1 MTIDR
6 VQKIL
11 SRAGYGSRRGCEQFI
26 REGRVTVN
34 GEKIELGAKADPKV
48 DDIRL
53 DGVSIVKAEKKVYI
67 ALNKPRNMLSLDA
80 PDDPRPSIFNLIPD
94 ERHLYPVGRLD
105 FDSEGLVLL
114 TNDGQLANRLTHP
127 RYEHDKEY
135 EVRVTRRPDDEQL
148 TIWRRGVVLEDGY
161 RTLPAEVE
169 VKNYTKSGAWLK
181 VVLREGKHRQIR
193 RTGSRIGLTVRQI
206 RRVRIGP
213 IELGKLQT
221 GNYRYLKPDEIQTLK
236 EYAGLPKS

>member
-1 MTIDR
+1 MAEDR

-11 SRAGYGSRRGCEQFI
+11 SRAGYGSRRGCEEFI

-34 GEKIELGAKADPKV
+34 DAKINLGAKADPKI
-48 DDIRL
+48 DDIKL
-53 DGVSIVKAEKKVYI
+53 DGVSISKPEKKVYI
-67 ALNKPRNMLSLDA
+67 AINKPRNMLSLDA
-80 PDDPRPSIFNLIPD
+80 PDDPRPSIFDLISD
-94 ERHLYPVGRLD
+94 QRHLYPVGRLD

-114 TNDGQLANRLTHP
+114 TNDGRLANRLTHP

-148 TIWRRGVVLEDGY
+148 AIWRRGVVLEDGY

-169 VKNYTKSGAWLK
+169 VKSTTKSGAWLK
-181 VVLREGKHRQIR
+181 IVLREGKHRQIR
-193 RTGSRIGLTVRQI
+193 RIGTRIGLPVRQI

-221 GNYRYLKPDEIQTLK
+221 GNFRYLKPDEIETLR
-236 EYAGLPKS
+236 EYAGLPKN